1 MSMATVH
8 FIDTSDQPECLL
20 QFRAPIYLHC
30 LVTFPCYTVTLRGSP
45 LRIRNWDP
53 NCHCHPSKTELIV
66 KAQNFLNCRY
76 KN

>member
-1 MSMATVH
+1 MLMTTVH
-8 FIDTSDQPECLL
+8 FIDTSDQPQYLL

-30 LVTFPCYTVTLRGSP
+30 LATFPCYTVTLRGSP

-53 NCHCHPSKTELIV
+53 NCHPSKTELIIE
-66 KAQNFLNCRY
+66 AHNFLTCRY